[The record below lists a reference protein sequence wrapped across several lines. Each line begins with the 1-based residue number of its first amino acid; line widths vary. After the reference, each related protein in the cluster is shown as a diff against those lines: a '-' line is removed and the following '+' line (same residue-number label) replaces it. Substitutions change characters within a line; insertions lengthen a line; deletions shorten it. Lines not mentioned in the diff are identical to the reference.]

1 MNDIVLYCKSYHKDI
16 ERVKI
21 LLNSIEQYNIDNIPF
36 YISVPSQDISLFK
49 NTLGTEN
56 YTLIEDELIANNSGW
71 AGQQVVKAQFWKL
84 GLTKNY
90 LCLDSDSIFIKPF
103 FKSDFLLNFHFSVH
117 LLALSFE
124 TVI

>member
-49 NTLGTEN
+49 KSLN
-56 YTLIEDELIANNSGW
+56 
-71 AGQQVVKAQFWKL
+71 
-84 GLTKNY
+84 
-90 LCLDSDSIFIKPF
+90 KP
-103 FKSDFLLNFHFSVH
+103 
-117 LLALSFE
+117 A
-124 TVI
+124 